1 MINKILSFIPGYRTK
16 KIWKMIIASLYYSF
30 SLLGLTSGIGM
41 FLILVSFPFFFFG
54 IIDAI
59 RYKAPKRLLITAISV
74 VVMVLGVSIVPSPQ
88 IDSAPTPSPS
98 PSATATDLPSA
109 TPEPTPTPTPKP
121 TSTPTIAPTPEPTAA
136 PTIAPAPDPT
146 TVPVASTKTG
156 ASASS
161 GDSNTQA
168 SSAASSSGAT
178 VYVGNTGTKYHRES
192 CSTLKGKGHAIS
204 LEKALSEGREPCKRC
219 KP

>member
-16 KIWKMIIASLYYSF
+16 KIWKMIIASLYYAF

-98 PSATATDLPSA
+98 PSATATGLPSA
-109 TPEPTPTPTPKP
+109 TPEPEP
-121 TSTPTIAPTPEPTAA
+121 APEPAPEPEPEPQPEPEPTV
-136 PTIAPAPDPT
+136 PTEDPGFAIIDQAPA
-146 TVPVASTKTG
+146 A
-156 ASASS
+156 
-161 GDSNTQA
+161 
-168 SSAASSSGAT
+168 
-178 VYVGNTGTKYHRES
+178 
-192 CSTLKGKGHAIS
+192 
-204 LEKALSEGREPCKRC
+204 
-219 KP
+219 